1 MVKDYYV
8 YIMASLSTTLYVG
21 VTNDL
26 LRRVSEHKAGTTES
40 FTKRY
45 RVNRLVYFEHGND
58 VEGAITREKQ
68 LKGWT
73 RQRKLALV
81 SEVNPQWLDLS
92 EEWAERP
99 LDLAVTDRQI
109 LHSVQNDKGEGSS
122 RDLASISPAGKET

>member
-1 MVKDYYV
+1 VKDYYV

-26 LRRVSEHKAGTTES
+26 MRRVSEHKAGAVES

-45 RVNRLVYFEHGND
+45 RINRLVYFEHGSD

-73 RQRKLALV
+73 RQRKLALI
-81 SEVNPQWLDLS
+81 SDANPQWLDLS
-92 EEWAERP
+92 EEWAEQP
-99 LDLAVTDRQI
+99 LNLTLMDRQI

-122 RDLASISPAGKET
+122 RDWASVSPAGKET